1 MEQYLIDN
9 QLSYPILSVLLLL
22 PLLGAVVGL
31 LFKSDRAQL
40 CWGLAVTIATA
51 LASLPL
57 FTQFDPTTAQYQ
69 FVELRHWLPALGL
82 NYVVGVDGISVLLVL
97 LTTLVMPLCVLCSW
111 SYIKQRM
118 REFMFVLLVIETA
131 MIGVFVSLNTL
142 LFFLFWEAMLIPMY
156 LIIAIWGGPRK
167 DYASIKYFLY
177 TFTGSIFFLASII
190 GLYVQT
196 GTFFIPE
203 LMEQSFSFSFQV
215 WIFLGCTLAFAVKVP
230 MFPLHTWLPAAHV
243 EAPTAGS
250 VILASI
256 MLKLGGYGFLRFCLP
271 MAPEATWYFMPWL
284 IALSLVSII
293 VGGYL
298 ALGQSDIKKLIAY
311 SSVGHM
317 GFVTLGI
324 FLLSDQGIKGA
335 MLQMINHGVTTGALF
350 ILIGIIY
357 ERTHSRE
364 MSVNRAL
371 GSMMPLY
378 VLFLGIFSL
387 SSFGFPGTNS
397 FVSEFLVLLAAFAKY
412 PLVGALAVVGAILAA
427 AYMLRLLQSMVW
439 ADSDG
444 HGHDHDQDM
453 PGHGDSHASLLKD
466 LNAREIATLCF
477 LAVFV
482 FWIGFYPTPLL
493 DVMDVSVARL
503 LEQVDAGMI
512 EDGASG
518 VHHAMSLL
526 SDKATSLFTPASAPT
541 TNF

>member
-1 MEQYLIDN
+1 MEHYLIYN
-9 QLSYPILSVLLLL
+9 QLNYPVISVLLLL
-22 PLLGAVVGL
+22 PLLGALVGL
-31 LFKSDRAQL
+31 LFRSDRAQL
-40 CWGLAVTIATA
+40 LWGLAVTVATA

-57 FTQFDPTTAQYQ
+57 YTQFDRSTAQYQ
-69 FVELRHWLPALGL
+69 FVELHHWLPALGL
-82 NYVVGVDGISVLLVL
+82 DYVVGVDGISVLLVL

-111 SYIKQRM
+111 SYIKERM

-177 TFTGSIFFLASII
+177 TFAGSIFFLASII
-190 GLYVQT
+190 ALYVQT
-196 GTFFIPE
+196 GSFFIPE
-203 LMEQSFSFSFQV
+203 LMGQSFSFPFQV
-215 WIFLGCTLAFAVKVP
+215 WIFLGCSLAFAVKVP

-271 MAPEATWYFMPWL
+271 MAPEATWYLMPWL
-284 IALSLVSII
+284 IALSIISII

-324 FLLSDQGIKGA
+324 FLLNDQGIKGA
-335 MLQMINHGVTTGALF
+335 MLQMINHGITTGALF

-371 GSMMPLY
+371 GSMMPLF

-387 SSFGFPGTNS
+387 SPFGFPGTNS
-397 FVSEFLVLLAAFAKY
+397 FVSEFLVLLAAFSKY
-412 PLVGALAVVGAILAA
+412 PLIGALAIVGAILAA
-427 AYMLRLLQSMVW
+427 AYMLRLLQSMLW

-444 HGHDHDQDM
+444 HS
-453 PGHGDSHASLLKD
+453 HGDDHGHVLKD
-466 LNAREIATLCF
+466 LNGREIGTLSF
-477 LAVFV
+477 LTVFV

-493 DVMDVSVARL
+493 DVMDVSVTHL
-503 LEQVDAGMI
+503 IDQISVGMPQGGH
-512 EDGASG
+512 DNL
-518 VHHAMSLL
+518 HHAL
-526 SDKATSLFTPASAPT
+526 SGWGHKIASLFTTTTPPAA
-541 TNF
+541 NF

>member
-1 MEQYLIDN
+1 MEQYLIAN

-40 CWGLAVTIATA
+40 CWGLVVTIATA

-57 FTQFDPTTAQYQ
+57 FTQFDPSTAQYQ
-69 FVELRHWLPALGL
+69 FVELRHWLPTLGL

-271 MAPEATWYFMPWL
+271 MAP
-284 IALSLVSII
+284 
-293 VGGYL
+293 
-298 ALGQSDIKKLIAY
+298 
-311 SSVGHM
+311 
-317 GFVTLGI
+317 
-324 FLLSDQGIKGA
+324 
-335 MLQMINHGVTTGALF
+335 
-350 ILIGIIY
+350 
-357 ERTHSRE
+357 
-364 MSVNRAL
+364 
-371 GSMMPLY
+371 
-378 VLFLGIFSL
+378 
-387 SSFGFPGTNS
+387 
-397 FVSEFLVLLAAFAKY
+397 
-412 PLVGALAVVGAILAA
+412 
-427 AYMLRLLQSMVW
+427 
-439 ADSDG
+439 
-444 HGHDHDQDM
+444 
-453 PGHGDSHASLLKD
+453 
-466 LNAREIATLCF
+466 
-477 LAVFV
+477 
-482 FWIGFYPTPLL
+482 
-493 DVMDVSVARL
+493 
-503 LEQVDAGMI
+503 
-512 EDGASG
+512 
-518 VHHAMSLL
+518 
-526 SDKATSLFTPASAPT
+526 
-541 TNF
+541 

>member
-131 MIGVFVSLNTL
+131 MIGVFISLNTL

-378 VLFLGIFSL
+378 VLFLGVFSL

-444 HGHDHDQDM
+444 HGHDHVQDT
-453 PGHGDSHASLLKD
+453 PEHGDSHTPLLKD

-526 SDKATSLFTPASAPT
+526 SDKATSLFTPAAAPT

>member
-1 MEQYLIDN
+1 MEQYLIYN
-9 QLSYPILSVLLLL
+9 QLSYPIISVLLLL
-22 PLLGAVVGL
+22 PLAGALVGL
-31 LFKSDRAQL
+31 LFKSDKAQL
-40 CWGLAVTIATA
+40 LWGFAVTVATA

-57 FTQFDPTTAQYQ
+57 FTQFDRSTAQYQ
-69 FVELRHWLPALGL
+69 FVELRNWLPALGL
-82 NYVVGVDGISVLLVL
+82 DYVVGVDGISVLLVL
-97 LTTLVMPLCVLCSW
+97 LTTFVMPLCVLCSW
-111 SYIKQRM
+111 SYIKERM
-118 REFMFVLLVIETA
+118 REFIFVLLVIETA

-156 LIIAIWGGPRK
+156 LMIAIWGGPRK

-177 TFTGSIFFLASII
+177 TFAGSIFFLASII
-190 GLYVQT
+190 ALYVQT
-196 GTFFIPE
+196 GSFFIPE
-203 LMEQSFSFSFQV
+203 LMDHNFAFGFQA

-271 MAPEATWYFMPWL
+271 IAPEATWYFMPWL
-284 IALSLVSII
+284 IGLSLVSII

-324 FLLSDQGIKGA
+324 FLLNAQGIKGA
-335 MLQMINHGVTTGALF
+335 MLQMINHGITTGALF

-371 GSMMPLY
+371 GAMMPLF

-397 FVSEFLVLLAAFAKY
+397 FVSEFLVLLAAFSKY
-412 PLVGALAVVGAILAA
+412 PLVGALAIVGAILAA

-444 HGHDHDQDM
+444 HGHHDDD
-453 PGHGDSHASLLKD
+453 HGDDHGHVLKD
-466 LNAREIATLCF
+466 LNAREIGTLSF
-477 LAVFV
+477 LTIFV

-493 DVMDVSVARL
+493 DVMDVSVTHL
-503 LEQVDAGMI
+503 LDQIETGMNAGGKEGLI
-512 EDGASG
+512 YTLTDWSNK
-518 VHHAMSLL
+518 VVNI
-526 SDKATSLFTPASAPT
+526 FTTTTPPAA
-541 TNF
+541 NF